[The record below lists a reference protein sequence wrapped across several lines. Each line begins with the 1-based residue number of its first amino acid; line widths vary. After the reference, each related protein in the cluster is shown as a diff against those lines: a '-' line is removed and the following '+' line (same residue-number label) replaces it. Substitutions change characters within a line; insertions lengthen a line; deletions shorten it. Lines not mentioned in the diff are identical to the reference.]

1 MYLFLSIRLLDW
13 RERRADGPKRM
24 KNERIIV
31 FKHLFDPKE
40 FEVREGYGNSCLSIY
55 NSYEC
60 VIYQLKEDPTVL
72 NDIRDDLRQECE
84 KFGTVKKIM
93 IFDVCKLTFTT
104 LTILHSFVYHK
115 SVVTSAG

>member
-1 MYLFLSIRLLDW
+1 MEPLSLSLRLLDW
-13 RERRADGPKRM
+13 RERKSDGPKRM

-40 FEVREGYGNSCLSIY
+40 FEVRVGVVALLQQHTKFTVRLSR
-55 NSYEC
+55 
-60 VIYQLKEDPTVL
+60 KEDPTVL

-93 IFDVCKLTFTT
+93 IYDV
-104 LTILHSFVYHK
+104 
-115 SVVTSAG
+115 